1 LTRVET
7 LVTEKGLLLFI
18 EYNDDKIAE
27 LVRDLDRLDYI
38 ADNDK
43 VFDKVKAAKDNLK
56 RTFKAFATDALE
68 FMTQT

>member
-1 LTRVET
+1 MTRVET

>member
-1 LTRVET
+1 
-7 LVTEKGLLLFI
+7 LFI